1 MDENLKSW
9 SFHADYLT
17 LPRKVV
23 ESLFRK
29 EINLT
34 ELQIFAVVQCF
45 SKTAQGCFITN
56 EAFAKICGVVEH
68 TISIAVS
75 HLREIGLLEQVG
87 FDGRKRYL
95 RATGWEL
102 KNTEKSRQ
110 TSTEI
115 SSQTLRLASRQ
126 DLSPASRLYIYNNNN
141 LIGITKNIP
150 ADEPQGGERKPS
162 IYQKMALK
170 FQKAIPIKKTSPSN
184 PKSEGIF
191 LKSFCHREG
200 IELPRAKKVLKWYCS
215 QFDAKKNPYSR
226 KYLPLYVPQAI
237 SMRTFCQKFIDIEC
251 AMLRMTG
258 APIESEKKQETI
270 QLPPEQEKALQAMTK
285 NIQYPQTA
293 LLSTLPKII
302 PGLFAALTKYR
313 QRTKDL
319 VKTESTRNLY
329 LESLFTKEIFFHEYA
344 LWIELELY
352 HWESWSGDFNVF
364 RFGASPFQKYLN
376 SVILRAGF
384 DKEGILGDVLAE

>member
-150 ADEPQGGERKPS
+150 ADEPQEGVSVLS
-162 IYQKMALK
+162 IWQKMAMK

-215 QFDAKKNPYSR
+215 QFDSKKNPYSR

-237 SMRTFCQKFIDIEC
+237 SIRTFCQKFIDIEC

>member
-45 SKTAQGCFITN
+45 SKTAQGCFVTN

-150 ADEPQGGERKPS
+150 ADEPQEGVSVLS
-162 IYQKMALK
+162 IWQKMAMK

-215 QFDAKKNPYSR
+215 QFDSKKNPYSR

>member
-45 SKTAQGCFITN
+45 SKTAQGCFVTN

-150 ADEPQGGERKPS
+150 ADEPQEGVSVLS
-162 IYQKMALK
+162 IWQKMAVK
-170 FQKAIPIKKTSPSN
+170 FQKAVPIKKTSPSN
-184 PKSEGIF
+184 PKIEGTF

-215 QFDAKKNPYSR
+215 QFDSKKNPYSR

>member
-150 ADEPQGGERKPS
+150 AGEPQGGEREPS

>member
-150 ADEPQGGERKPS
+150 AGEPQGGERKPS

-215 QFDAKKNPYSR
+215 QFDSKKNPYSR

>member
-150 ADEPQGGERKPS
+150 ADEPQEGVSVLS
-162 IYQKMALK
+162 IWQKMAMK

-215 QFDAKKNPYSR
+215 QFDSKKNPYSR

>member
-150 ADEPQGGERKPS
+150 ADEPQEGVS
-162 IYQKMALK
+162 VLSTWQKMAVK

-184 PKSEGIF
+184 PKSEGTF

>member
-1 MDENLKSW
+1 MDENSKPW
-9 SFHADYLT
+9 SFRADYLT

-23 ESLFRK
+23 ESLFK
-29 EINLT
+29 KQINLT
-34 ELQIFAVVQCF
+34 ELQIFAVVQCY
-45 SKTAQGCFITN
+45 SKTTQGCFVSN
-56 EAFAKICGVVEH
+56 DSFSKICGVKER
-68 TISIAVS
+68 SIIAS
-75 HLREIGLLEQVG
+75 ITHLKELGLLEQTS
-87 FDGRKRYL
+87 FDGRKRFL
-95 RATGWEL
+95 RATGWL
-102 KNTEKSRQ
+102 GKNEAIETD
-110 TSTEI
+110 I
-115 SSQTLRLASRQ
+115 C
-126 DLSPASRLYIYNNNN
+126 DLNAGLTCDLNAGRTCDLNAGPIYNNNN
-141 LIGITKNIP
+141 LIRITKNIP
-150 ADEPQGGERKPS
+150 AGEPQGGERKPS

-170 FQKAIPIKKTSPSN
+170 FQKSIPIKRASPPS
-184 PKSEGIF
+184 PKQEGN
-191 LKSFCHREG
+191 LLNQFCHREG
-200 IELPRAKKVLKWYCS
+200 IELARAKKVLKWYCA
-215 QFDAKKNPYSR
+215 QFDADKNPYSR

-270 QLPPEQEKALQAMTK
+270 QLPPGQEKALQAMTK

>member
-150 ADEPQGGERKPS
+150 ADEPQEGVS
-162 IYQKMALK
+162 VLSTWQKMAVK

-184 PKSEGIF
+184 PKSEGTF

-215 QFDAKKNPYSR
+215 QFDSKKNPYSR

>member
-150 ADEPQGGERKPS
+150 AGEPQEGERKPS

-170 FQKAIPIKKTSPSN
+170 FQKSIPIKRASPPS
-184 PKSEGIF
+184 PKQEGN
-191 LKSFCHREG
+191 LLNQFCHREG
-200 IELPRAKKVLKWYCS
+200 IELARAKKVLKWYCA
-215 QFDAKKNPYSR
+215 QFDADKNPYSR

-237 SMRTFCQKFIDIEC
+237 SMRTFCQKFTDIEC
-251 AMLRMTG
+251 AMLRQKETSMESKEKREK
-258 APIESEKKQETI
+258 PI
-270 QLPPEQEKALQAMTK
+270 LPPEQQKLLKSMQEGFCF
-285 NIQYPQTA
+285 PPTA
-293 LLSTLPKII
+293 LLSTLQKII
-302 PGLFAALTKYR
+302 PGLMQALGTYR
-313 QRTKDL
+313 QRVERM
-319 VKTESTRNLY
+319 VKVEVVREMY
-329 LESLFTKEIFFHEYA
+329 LNSLFTEQVFFRDYA
-344 LWIELELY
+344 NWIEGELR
-352 HWESWSGDFNVF
+352 HWENWSGDFSVF
-364 RFGASPFQKYLN
+364 KVGASPFQKYLN